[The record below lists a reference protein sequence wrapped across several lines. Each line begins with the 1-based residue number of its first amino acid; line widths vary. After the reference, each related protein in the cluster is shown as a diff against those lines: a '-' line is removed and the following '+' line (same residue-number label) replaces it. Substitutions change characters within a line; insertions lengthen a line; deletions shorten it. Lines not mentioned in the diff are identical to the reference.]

1 MTKLVYKSS
10 MLALL
15 ALAACGCRG
24 PAYNLPPM
32 QHLRAPGPGIDGPG
46 PGVLAMTSPD
56 YVEPGSEDITQVGYE
71 QPFGACGTGSGGPSI
86 QLMFAKPN
94 GMHVHWDTSGTG
106 TFESTPLVVPGR
118 TNFNQ
123 VGLYRLKLTNIPAHE
138 GVELYPTVEIAP
150 PTPRTHAF
158 LAHNTV
164 PVQLTV
170 DDFNQVT
177 AGNYVTKVIYLPD
190 PGFQHLAVAGVETL
204 VSTRL
209 DPGIDPIV
217 EADRRGTILAVVR
230 VGNKD
235 IEMPG
240 MQNEASMGYMSTLGT
255 PGPSVAQASFNHGGG
270 GGGLPQGLIAGVN
283 MPHYGATMTGTPIGL
298 PGPPH
303 MPLGGPAGLR
313 RHVIHNHTHT
323 YVPDPSHKIDI
334 HVKQNPPI
342 HYPAPKTQAFI
353 RQYNHPNCGHGI
365 GGGQ

>member
-1 MTKLVYKSS
+1 MTKLVYPSM

-15 ALAACGCRG
+15 AIAVSGCHG

-32 QHLRAPGPGIDGPG
+32 QHLKAPGPGIDGPG
-46 PGVLAMTSPD
+46 PGVLAMSSP
-56 YVEPGSEDITQVGYE
+56 GYDE
-71 QPFGACGTGSGGPSI
+71 STTACGGDAAAACYEAPFAGANPTV
-86 QLMFAKPN
+86 QVMFAKPN
-94 GMHVHWDTSGTG
+94 GMHVQWDVSGSGT
-106 TFESTPLVVPGR
+106 FDSTPLVTPGR

-123 VGLYRLKLTNIPAHE
+123 VGLYRLKLTNIPGQE
-138 GVELYPTVEIAP
+138 GLELYPTVEIGP
-150 PTPRTHAF
+150 VTPRTHAF

-170 DDFNQVT
+170 DDFSQVT
-177 AGNYVTKVIYLPD
+177 AGNFVTKVIYLPD
-190 PGFQHLAVAGVETL
+190 PDFQHLAVAGVETL

-240 MQNEASMGYMSTLGT
+240 MPNESGMGYMTTLGT
-255 PGPSVAQASFNHGGG
+255 AGPSMNQAGGG
-270 GGGLPQGLIAGVN
+270 GGGLPTGLIAGVN
-283 MPHYGATMTGTPIGL
+283 MPHYGAPMTGTPIGL

-313 RHVIHNHTHT
+313 KHVIHNHTRQ
-323 YVPDPSHKIDI
+323 YYPDPSHKVDI
-334 HVKQNPPI
+334 HVKQHPGL

-353 RQYNHPNCGHGI
+353 HQYNHPHCAHCVGSGPP
-365 GGGQ
+365 Q